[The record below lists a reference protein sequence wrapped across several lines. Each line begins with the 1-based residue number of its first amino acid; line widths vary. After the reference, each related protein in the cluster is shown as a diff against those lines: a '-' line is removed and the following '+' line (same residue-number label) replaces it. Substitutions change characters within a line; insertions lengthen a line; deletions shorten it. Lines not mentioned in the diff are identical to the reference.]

1 MHGFNSR
8 VNGLLQLL
16 KEGEREEVIAKLDP
30 AMAKKLKERREKEK
44 GMPGKGGLNPELD
57 KKISYRGNG
66 VPETQEMG
74 NSLLESAGKYHLQNN
89 PPEVKYS
96 EEE

>member
-30 AMAKKLKERREKEK
+30 AMAKKLKERRDKEK
-44 GMPGKGGLNPELD
+44 GVPGKGGLNPELD

-66 VPETQEMG
+66 VPEPQELG
-74 NSLLESAGKYHLQNN
+74 NAMLESAGKYHLQNN
-89 PPEVKYS
+89 PPEVKFS
-96 EEE
+96 EGE